1 MRTIQLKSAILL
13 TCSFL
18 LTACGGGS
26 WTGAYKSAAIS
37 SEAIGASIL
46 IDVAVELVPEA
57 IDKVRSRKSAKSEQP
72 EPTEI
77 YIPLIECIKDSMP
90 PELMTRDACLEI
102 QGEINERFMAECS
115 NGTEQF
121 ILLSTKCYN
130 KKYKI
135 LGISQLI
142 KLPDPKPV
150 KNSGI

>member
-1 MRTIQLKSAILL
+1 MLV
-13 TCSFL
+13 CSLL

-26 WTGAYKSAAIS
+26 WTGAYKSAALS

-57 IDKVRSRKSAKSEQP
+57 IDKVRSMKSTKSEQP
-72 EPTEI
+72 EPAEI
-77 YIPLIECIKDSMP
+77 YIPLIECVKGSMP
-90 PELMTRDACLEI
+90 AELMTRDACLEI
-102 QGEINERFMAECS
+102 EGEINDRFMAECS
-115 NGTEQF
+115 NGAEQF

-142 KLPDPKPV
+142 KLPDPKPI